1 MTLKHETLKVLLLM
15 VLTICEET
23 TIRRMVLPYMNRDT
37 FSYDSRLIPYHKRSF
52 SSSPSSLIP
61 LRVAKFAAAQGLN
74 SHMKGKVKFQSGWT
88 E

>member
-1 MTLKHETLKVLLLM
+1 MTLKLSIIVDSSYDLLKRGNNYTTYGPTISLM
-15 VLTICEET
+15 NL
-23 TIRRMVLPYMNRDT
+23 DT
-37 FSYDSRLIPYHKRSF
+37 FSYDSRLISYHKRSF

-61 LRVAKFAAAQGLN
+61 LRAAKFAAALGLN